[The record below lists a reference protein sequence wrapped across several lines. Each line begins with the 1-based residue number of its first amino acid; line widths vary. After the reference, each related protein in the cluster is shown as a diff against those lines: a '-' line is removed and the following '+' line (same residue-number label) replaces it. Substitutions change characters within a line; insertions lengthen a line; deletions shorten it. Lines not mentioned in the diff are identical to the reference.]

1 MSSFLQMGESETISE
16 NVASRCKEQGIDYYR
31 FSPQLDTVVSVG
43 ETDIGALF
51 KMVLTAKKSIRDNR
65 SSEAQRKDL
74 SHTPDWDAL
83 CKKGTRALLKDTP
96 AMNFCRLVMR
106 FQQCSIAN
114 EKMKVRMKI
123 TPPKT

>member
-1 MSSFLQMGESETISE
+1 MGESETIAD

-51 KMVLTAKKSIRDNR
+51 KMVLTVKKSICDNR
-65 SSEAQRKDL
+65 SVEAQGKDL
-74 SHTPDWDAL
+74 AQRDAL
-83 CKKGTRALLKDTP
+83 WKSGTHTQANDTP
-96 AMNFCRLVMR
+96 AMNFNRLVMR

-114 EKMKVRMKI
+114 EKMKIRLNI
-123 TPPKT
+123 APKKT